1 MEVSAGWELRTFC
14 EHLPCNLMHPGA
26 TWWHYIPHGFRVI
39 ELLKGDENSLVMRRS
54 GVQIPE
60 AALWIWIVLRVSG
73 NIRGTLLVESLA
85 CD

>member
-14 EHLPCNLMHPGA
+14 EHLPCNLMHPDA

-60 AALWIWIVLRVSG
+60 AALCNEFLFYG
-73 NIRGTLLVESLA
+73 LGTFCLPSRA
-85 CD
+85 

>member
-1 MEVSAGWELRTFC
+1 MHSDS
-14 EHLPCNLMHPGA
+14 PCNCWQ
-26 TWWHYIPHGFRVI
+26 T
-39 ELLKGDENSLVMRRS
+39 LVMRRS

-85 CD
+85 CDYV